1 MIKVKVKGSYKKVY
15 GHMEKLL
22 ELFNAGKLNK
32 YGEMG
37 VRALMQN
44 TPIDT
49 GKTASSWS
57 YEIERTNNKV
67 SIVFTNSNVNDLV
80 NIAIILQYGH
90 GLEDGG
96 WVEGVDYINPAIAN
110 AFNAIIEDIQKEVER

>member
-1 MIKVKVKGSYKKVY
+1 
-15 GHMEKLL
+15 MEKLL

-49 GKTASSWS
+49 GKTASSWG